1 MAKQNKKIN
10 KKAATPKPAAAS
22 SPKGFPAWF
31 SNKKWVAWGLFA
43 LSFLLYANTLSHDYA
58 LDDAIVIYNNMFV
71 EDGVSG
77 IPGILTKDTFFG
89 FFKEE
94 GKASLVAGGR
104 YRPLTL
110 VLFALEVQLFGKTPF
125 IGHLVN
131 GLLYGLTT
139 VMLYLLLLKL
149 FSPSNGQARAFFI
162 ALAAAVLFAVH
173 PIHTEVV
180 ANIKGRDEIV
190 ALLGSLAALFYSLR
204 AYRENKPGLNVI
216 AGLVFFLGLMS
227 KENAI
232 TFLAVAP
239 LAYYFFT
246 KASPGVIVRQSAPFV
261 IAAAVFLAIR
271 FSVLGFGLSEPTMEM
286 MNNPFVKLEGN
297 QYLPFTMQERLATVF
312 YTLGKYIQLLVFPY
326 VLTHDYYP
334 RQIGV
339 MNFSDWGAWLSLL
352 AYLGMLGYALRQ
364 LPKKD
369 PVSFAILY
377 YLATLSIVSNLL
389 FPVGT
394 HMAERLMFMPSVG
407 FCLLLAI
414 LGYRWAAA
422 RTPRG
427 KSPAF
432 SQFTSVLA
440 VLAIVALAYS
450 VRTVL
455 RNPVWKDNYTLF
467 TTDIEYSPNSA
478 KLRNACGGELLTQ
491 SLAVQDP
498 NQKRNMASQ
507 AVEHLQQALRIHP
520 NYKNAYLLLG
530 NAYNYLQEY
539 DKSIEAY
546 KKALA
551 LDPNYADAQRNLGIT
566 YKDAGQFFGEQQGDL
581 NKAILY
587 LDQAKE
593 LMPNEYEVLRLLGVA
608 HGIRGDRVEAV
619 EYFTLATQAD
629 PNNARGWYDLGT
641 AHYNLGNNSLGEQYR
656 QKAFE
661 MDPSLRVKTSPQPP
675 PKEGE

>member
-1 MAKQNKKIN
+1 MAKRIKKTKI
-10 KKAATPKPAAAS
+10 KAAVPQAGVAGAPKR
-22 SPKGFPAWF
+22 FPSWF
-31 SNKKWVAWGLFA
+31 TNRRWVAWGLFA
-43 LSFLLYANTLSHDYA
+43 LSFLLYANTLTHDYT

-104 YRPLTL
+104 YRPLSL

-125 IGHLVN
+125 VGHLFN
-131 GLLYGLTT
+131 ALFYGLTT
-139 VMLYLLLLKL
+139 VMLYLLLLRL
-149 FSPSNGQARAFFI
+149 FRPGQGQGRAFFI
-162 ALAAAVLFAVH
+162 ALAAGLLFAVH

-180 ANIKGRDEIV
+180 ANIKGRDEIL
-190 ALLGSLAALFYSLR
+190 ALLGSLAALYYSLR
-204 AYRENKPGLNVI
+204 AYQENKPRLNI
-216 AGLVFFLGLMS
+216 AVGLVFFLGLMS

-246 KASPGVIVRQSAPFV
+246 KASLGPIVRQAVPFL
-261 IAAAVFLAIR
+261 AAAVVFLVIR
-271 FSVLGFGLSEPTMEM
+271 FAVLGFGLSEPTMEM

-297 QYLPFTMQERLATVF
+297 QYVPFTAGERLATVF

-339 MNFSDWGAWLSLL
+339 MDFGDWGAWLSLV
-352 AYLGMLGYALRQ
+352 AYVALLVYALRK

-377 YLATLSIVSNLL
+377 YLVTLSIVSNLL

-394 HMAERLMFMPSVG
+394 HMAERLLFMPSVG
-407 FCLLLAI
+407 YCLLLAI
-414 LGYRWAAA
+414 LGYRWAASRA
-422 RTPRG
+422 PKG
-427 KSPAF
+427 KEPAWR
-432 SQFTSVLA
+432 QFRPVLA
-440 VLAIVALAYS
+440 VLAIVALAYG

-467 TTDIEYSPNSA
+467 TTDIKYSPNSA
-478 KLRNACGGELLTQ
+478 KLRNAVGGELVTQ

-498 NQKRNMASQ
+498 SRKQAMLSQ
-507 AVEHLQQALRIHP
+507 AIEHLQQALRIHP

-539 DKSIEAY
+539 EKSIEAY
-546 KKALA
+546 EKALA
-551 LDPNYADAQRNLGIT
+551 LDPDYADARRNLGIT
-566 YKDAGQFFGEQQGDL
+566 YKDAGKFYGEQKGDL
-581 NKAILY
+581 NRAIRY
-587 LDQAKE
+587 LEQARE
-593 LMPNEYEVLRLLGVA
+593 IMPNEYEVLRLLGVA
-608 HGIRGDRVEAV
+608 HGIRGDRVEAM

-629 PNNARGWYDLGT
+629 PGNARGWYDLGT
-641 AHYNLGNNSLGEQYR
+641 AHYNLGNNSLGDQYR
-656 QKAFE
+656 QKAYE
-661 MDPSLRVKTSPQPP
+661 LEPSLRVQAPTNV
-675 PKEGE
+675 EE

>member
-1 MAKQNKKIN
+1 MSQQT
-10 KKAATPKPAAAS
+10 KKAKKATAAPSTGAAATA
-22 SPKGFPAWF
+22 KGFPAWF
-31 SNKKWVAWGLFA
+31 SNKRWVAGGLFA
-43 LSFLLYANTLSHDYA
+43 LSFLLYANTLTHDYA

-71 EDGVSG
+71 EDGLSG
-77 IPGILTKDTFFG
+77 IPGILTKDTFYG

-110 VLFALEVQLFGKTPF
+110 VLFALEVQLFGKSPLV
-125 IGHLVN
+125 GHLVN

-139 VMLYLLLLKL
+139 VVLYLLLLK
-149 FSPSNGQARAFFI
+149 FFRPSQGQGRAFFI
-162 ALAAAVLFAVH
+162 ALATSLLFAVH

-190 ALLGSLAALFYSLR
+190 ALLGSLAALYYSFR
-204 AYRENKPGLNVI
+204 AYMENKPVLNIVV
-216 AGLVFFLGLMS
+216 GLVFFLGLMS
-227 KENAI
+227 KENSI
-232 TFLAVAP
+232 TFLAVVPMAF
-239 LAYYFFT
+239 YFFT
-246 KASPGVIVRQSAPFV
+246 KASPGVIVRQVSPFA
-261 IAAAVFLAIR
+261 IAAVVFLAIR

-297 QYLPFTMQERLATVF
+297 QYVAFTGGERLATVF

-326 VLTHDYYP
+326 ILTHDYYP

-339 MNFSDWGAWLSLL
+339 MTFGDWGAWLSLV
-352 AYLGMLGYALRQ
+352 AYVALLVYALRQ

-369 PVSFAILY
+369 PMSFAILY

-407 FCLLLAI
+407 FCLALAI
-414 LGYRWAAA
+414 LGYRWVATRVAK
-422 RTPRG
+422 G
-427 KSPAF
+427 KAPAF
-432 SQFTSVLA
+432 DQLKPALA
-440 VLAIVALAYS
+440 VLAFVALAYS

-455 RNPVWKDNYTLF
+455 RNPAWKDNYTLF
-467 TTDIEYSPNSA
+467 TTDIQYSPNSA
-478 KLRNACGGELLTQ
+478 KLRNAVGGELLTQ
-491 SLAVQDP
+491 SLSVQDA
-498 NQKRNMASQ
+498 NQRRNMASQ

-539 DKSIEAY
+539 DRSIEAY
-546 KKALA
+546 KGALSI
-551 LDPNYADAQRNLGIT
+551 DPNYEEARRNMGIT
-566 YKDAGQFFGEQQGDL
+566 YKDAGKFFGEQQNDL
-581 NKAILY
+581 NRAIRY
-587 LDQAKE
+587 LEQARE
-593 LMPNEYEVLRLLGVA
+593 IMPNEYEVLRLLGVA
-608 HGIRGDRVEAV
+608 HGIRGDRVEAM
-619 EYFTLATQAD
+619 EYFTLATQSD

-641 AHYNLGNNSLGEQYR
+641 AHYNLGNNGLGAQYR

-661 MDPSLRVKTSPQPP
+661 MDPSLRAGTEQ
-675 PKEGE
+675 EGGE